1 MPTVLVTGANRGLG
15 FEHVKQYAEKGWNV
29 IACARNPEKA
39 DDLQAL
45 HKKYEEHFTIEQL
58 EVIDH
63 PRIEELAKK
72 YKGTPIDILL
82 NNAGTTGPMG
92 VPGAMEYQKI
102 DSMDY
107 QIWRDI
113 LEVNLLSP
121 FKIAT
126 AFNEHVSESE
136 KKILV
141 MMSSDLGSVE
151 QNNFGGFYSYRAS
164 KSALNIIAKGMSVDW
179 KDIIVIALAPGWCR
193 TYLGGAEAEVD
204 PAESVAEQQV
214 MFESIK
220 ADDSGKFLDRFGNQV
235 PW

>member
-45 HKKYEEHFTIEQL
+45 NKKYEEHFTIEQL

-63 PRIEELAKK
+63 PRIEELAEK
-72 YKGTPIDILL
+72 YRGTPIDILL

-126 AFNEHVSESE
+126 AFKEHVSESE

-179 KDIIVIALAPGWCR
+179 QDIIVIALAPGWCR
-193 TYLGGAEAEVD
+193 TYLGGAEAKLILLRVLR
-204 PAESVAEQQV
+204 SNKSCLSQLKRMIVV
-214 MFESIK
+214 NF
-220 ADDSGKFLDRFGNQV
+220 
-235 PW
+235 

>member
-45 HKKYEEHFTIEQL
+45 KNKYEEHFTIEHL

-63 PRIEELAKK
+63 PRIEDLAEK

-126 AFNEHVSESE
+126 AFKEHVSKSE

-164 KSALNIIAKGMSVDW
+164 KSALNIISKGMSVDW
-179 KDIIVIALAPGWCR
+179 KDITVIALAPGWCR
-193 TYLGGAEAEVD
+193 TYLGGAEAD
-204 PAESVAEQQV
+204 IAPAESVAEQLI
-214 MFESIK
+214 MFES
-220 ADDSGKFLDRFGNQV
+220 V
-235 PW
+235 

>member
-45 HKKYEEHFTIEQL
+45 NKKYEEHFTIEQL

-63 PRIEELAKK
+63 PRIEELAEK
-72 YKGTPIDILL
+72 YRGTPIDILL

-126 AFNEHVSESE
+126 AFKEHVSESE

-179 KDIIVIALAPGWCR
+179 QDIIVIALAPGWCR

-204 PAESVAEQQV
+204 RSDFAIIPCNLQSFKNNRIYVIQL
-214 MFESIK
+214 I
-220 ADDSGKFLDRFGNQV
+220 DPNQHST
-235 PW
+235 

>member
-1 MPTVLVTGANRGLG
+1 MDKYLRSTGRSQVADL
-15 FEHVKQYAEKGWNV
+15 AE
-29 IACARNPEKA
+29 
-39 DDLQAL
+39 
-45 HKKYEEHFTIEQL
+45 
-58 EVIDH
+58 
-63 PRIEELAKK
+63 K

-126 AFNEHVSESE
+126 AFKEHVSKSE

-141 MMSSDLGSVE
+141 MMRT
-151 QNNFGGFYSYRAS
+151 FYVYLVH
-164 KSALNIIAKGMSVDW
+164 KIITS
-179 KDIIVIALAPGWCR
+179 
-193 TYLGGAEAEVD
+193 
-204 PAESVAEQQV
+204 Q
-214 MFESIK
+214 
-220 ADDSGKFLDRFGNQV
+220 
-235 PW
+235 

>member
-45 HKKYEEHFTIEQL
+45 KIKYEKHFTIEQL

-63 PRIEELAKK
+63 PKIEDLAEK
-72 YKGTPIDILL
+72 YKSTPIDILL

-126 AFNEHVSESE
+126 AFKEHVSKSE

-141 MMSSDLGSVE
+141 MMSSDLG
-151 QNNFGGFYSYRAS
+151 
-164 KSALNIIAKGMSVDW
+164 
-179 KDIIVIALAPGWCR
+179 
-193 TYLGGAEAEVD
+193 LGH
-204 PAESVAEQQV
+204 
-214 MFESIK
+214 
-220 ADDSGKFLDRFGNQV
+220 
-235 PW
+235 

>member
-45 HKKYEEHFTIEQL
+45 KNKYEENFTIELL
-58 EVIDH
+58 EDIDH
-63 PRIEELAKK
+63 PRIEDLAKK

-126 AFNEHVSESE
+126 AFKEHVSKSE

-164 KSALNIIAKGMSVDW
+164 KSALNIISKGMSVDW
-179 KDIIVIALAPGWCR
+179 KDITVIALAPGWCR
-193 TYLGGAEAEVD
+193 TNLGGAEADID
-204 PAESVAEQQV
+204 PAESVAEQQI

-220 ADDSGKFLDRFGNQV
+220 LDDSGKFLDRFGNQV

>member
-15 FEHVKQYAEKGWNV
+15 FERKAIRRKGWNV

-45 HKKYEEHFTIEQL
+45 NKKYEEHFTIEQL

-63 PRIEELAKK
+63 PRIEELAEK
-72 YKGTPIDILL
+72 YRGTPIDILL
-82 NNAGTTGPMG
+82 NNAGTTEAYG

-126 AFNEHVSESE
+126 AFKEHVSES
-136 KKILV
+136 K
-141 MMSSDLGSVE
+141 
-151 QNNFGGFYSYRAS
+151 R
-164 KSALNIIAKGMSVDW
+164 
-179 KDIIVIALAPGWCR
+179 
-193 TYLGGAEAEVD
+193 
-204 PAESVAEQQV
+204 
-214 MFESIK
+214 
-220 ADDSGKFLDRFGNQV
+220 FL
-235 PW
+235 

>member
-45 HKKYEEHFTIEQL
+45 KNKYEKHFTIEQL

-63 PRIEELAKK
+63 PRIEDLAKK

-126 AFNEHVSESE
+126 AFKEHVSKSE

-164 KSALNIIAKGMSVDW
+164 KSALNIISKGMSVDW
-179 KDIIVIALAPGWCR
+179 
-193 TYLGGAEAEVD
+193 
-204 PAESVAEQQV
+204 
-214 MFESIK
+214 
-220 ADDSGKFLDRFGNQV
+220 
-235 PW
+235 